1 MYLSV
6 RIVYVD
12 SDYYFAALPYLVI
25 LWRGRYTGVR
35 SGIEMDAALL
45 RMSQRP
51 PPRFSVGTDLI
62 LWLSRFELYVRLAKI
77 PKEQVTGE
85 LLSLLDDEPFRVI
98 SQQGLVDSPS
108 YDSVV
113 KCLRALYA
121 PEGNQLEWQRKLQS
135 RMQKTGEQLVEF
147 AGELRVLADRAYP
160 KWSSENKQE
169 VLRDQF
175 MQGVRSSS
183 VQLRL
188 MKEMPPTLEDALKLA
203 SQLEAVEEAQKRLQ
217 KDRCQ
222 AESLALT
229 EDAEDDGSCTS
240 NAASDYRRTGSTQE
254 KESLEKRLGW
264 QLKQTEE
271 MVHQLSTQVQ
281 QLLKESARGT
291 SRSRWPARR
300 KDGGTGQ
307 KQASGPI
314 CWECGKQGHIKRD
327 CPQRRTAFKAHFPS
341 ESAAVSAALFIYGY
355 LEGRPTKILV
365 DTGSAVTIIRRDIWD
380 EIGQK
385 QLETPL
391 RAVFAANGD
400 EINLSGQGDV
410 CIRVGDLSVKHNVL
424 VAECLTQDCLLG
436 SDFLVSYGCVI
447 DLHNH
452 SLLVK
457 GTAVPLSSGNHSSV
471 TNACGVSVAETVEV
485 PANCQMRLMA
495 NRQDKRQGQHVSD
508 LVGVMFEP
516 SQDFMECHGL
526 AVAHAVVQESNG
538 GIVVQVLNPT
548 PHAVQVR
555 QGRRIGCLRPLM
567 DICAIELEATQHRN
581 DRKSALEATI
591 HQLVSSA
598 QDVTQRER
606 QQLADLLA
614 EFESII
620 SVRDDDLGRT
630 DLVYHRI
637 DTGDAVPI
645 RQPVR
650 RLPYFQRE
658 EVRKMIAEMLSKGI
672 IEPSTSAWSSPV
684 VLVKKRD
691 GNTRF
696 CIDFRKVNA
705 VTIKDAQPLP
715 RIDDTLDS
723 LGDASYLSTLD
734 LASGYWQV
742 EVDPSDREKTAF
754 VTPFGLHQFRVMP
767 FGLCNAPATFQRL
780 MEQVL
785 TGLHWS
791 TCLVYLDD
799 IIVFSRTVAEHL
811 GQLRAKTIQMP
822 PASEQG
828 LLFGACSVGKG
839 D

>member
-1 MYLSV
+1 M
-6 RIVYVD
+6 
-12 SDYYFAALPYLVI
+12 
-25 LWRGRYTGVR
+25 
-35 SGIEMDAALL
+35 
-45 RMSQRP
+45 
-51 PPRFSVGTDLI
+51 
-62 LWLSRFELYVRLAKI
+62 WLSRFELYVRLAKI

-135 RMQKTGEQLVEF
+135 RMQKTGELLVEF

-264 QLKQTEE
+264 QLKQTKE

-365 DTGSAVTIIRRDIWD
+365 DTGSAVTIIRLDIWD

-410 CIRVGDLSVKHNVL
+410 CM
-424 VAECLTQDCLLG
+424 
-436 SDFLVSYGCVI
+436 Y
-447 DLHNH
+447 
-452 SLLVK
+452 
-457 GTAVPLSSGNHSSV
+457 SG
-471 TNACGVSVAETVEV
+471 
-485 PANCQMRLMA
+485 
-495 NRQDKRQGQHVSD
+495 
-508 LVGVMFEP
+508 
-516 SQDFMECHGL
+516 
-526 AVAHAVVQESNG
+526 
-538 GIVVQVLNPT
+538 
-548 PHAVQVR
+548 
-555 QGRRIGCLRPLM
+555 
-567 DICAIELEATQHRN
+567 
-581 DRKSALEATI
+581 
-591 HQLVSSA
+591 
-598 QDVTQRER
+598 
-606 QQLADLLA
+606 
-614 EFESII
+614 
-620 SVRDDDLGRT
+620 
-630 DLVYHRI
+630 
-637 DTGDAVPI
+637 
-645 RQPVR
+645 
-650 RLPYFQRE
+650 
-658 EVRKMIAEMLSKGI
+658 
-672 IEPSTSAWSSPV
+672 W
-684 VLVKKRD
+684 
-691 GNTRF
+691 
-696 CIDFRKVNA
+696 
-705 VTIKDAQPLP
+705 
-715 RIDDTLDS
+715 
-723 LGDASYLSTLD
+723 
-734 LASGYWQV
+734 
-742 EVDPSDREKTAF
+742 
-754 VTPFGLHQFRVMP
+754 
-767 FGLCNAPATFQRL
+767 
-780 MEQVL
+780 
-785 TGLHWS
+785 
-791 TCLVYLDD
+791 
-799 IIVFSRTVAEHL
+799 
-811 GQLRAKTIQMP
+811 
-822 PASEQG
+822 
-828 LLFGACSVGKG
+828 
-839 D
+839 